1 MSNFSRRLGL
11 ALVSAALGLG
21 APTAHAQDAAVRYWI
36 PGGPFGFGD
45 DLAAGASLDTYGN
58 FPSFDGG
65 DARDGGFPYMRF
77 PKGWFV
83 GSEGGAV
90 GLGMNGLDPD
100 WAFGGIGSL
109 HYEGVQFG
117 YNFKSLGGLPVTFFG
132 GVDNLKYDA
141 GIGGPFASFDSTS
154 GTLPGYYGAHAGVAL
169 QATPNVSLSFGVGY
183 TAQQSGRV
191 DSDINSSLLP
201 GASPFALVGH

>member
-1 MSNFSRRLGL
+1 MSNLSRRLGL
-11 ALVSAALGLG
+11 AFVLATLCLV
-21 APTAHAQDAAVRYWI
+21 APTGHAQDAPVRYWI

-58 FPSFDGG
+58 FPSFEGG
-65 DARDGGFPYMRF
+65 DARDGFPSMRF

-100 WAFGGIGSL
+100 WAFGIGSL
-109 HYEGVQFG
+109 HYQGVQFG
-117 YNFKSLGGLPVTFFG
+117 YNFKSLGGLPVTFYG
-132 GVDNLKYDA
+132 GVDNFKYDA
-141 GIGGPFASFDSTS
+141 GIGGPFASFDATS
-154 GTLPGYYGAHAGVAL
+154 GTLPGYSAHAGVAL

-183 TAQQSGRV
+183 TALQSGRV